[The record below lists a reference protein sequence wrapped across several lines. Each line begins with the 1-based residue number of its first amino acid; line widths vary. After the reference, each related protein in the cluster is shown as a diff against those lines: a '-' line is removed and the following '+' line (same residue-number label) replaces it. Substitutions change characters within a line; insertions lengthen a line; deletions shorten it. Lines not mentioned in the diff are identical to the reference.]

1 MSASVGK
8 RLSRRKAGISYA
20 EVLVA
25 LLVLS
30 LALVPALDALHAGVA
45 SASQQATGAIDHYWA
60 LGRLEEVLAEPIALL
75 DAAAAAAGGSTTPSS
90 YSDAIG
96 APNRRLVFVT
106 RYDGDNADADAD
118 PFSGGDEGLLYVRV
132 QLASGAPEL
141 SALVT
146 W

>member
-1 MSASVGK
+1 MNAPVAET
-8 RLSRRKAGISYA
+8 LSRRKAGISYA

-25 LLVLS
+25 LLVLA
-30 LALVPALDALHAGVA
+30 LALVPALDALSVGVA
-45 SASQQATGAIDHYWA
+45 SSSQPATSAIDHYWT

-75 DAAAAAAGGSTTPSS
+75 DAAASAAGGPTTPTS

-96 APNRRLVFVT
+96 APNRLLVFVA
-106 RYDGDNADADAD
+106 RYDGDDADGDGD
-118 PFSGGDEGLLYVRV
+118 PFTGGDAGLLHVRV
-132 QLASGAPEL
+132 ALASGAAEL